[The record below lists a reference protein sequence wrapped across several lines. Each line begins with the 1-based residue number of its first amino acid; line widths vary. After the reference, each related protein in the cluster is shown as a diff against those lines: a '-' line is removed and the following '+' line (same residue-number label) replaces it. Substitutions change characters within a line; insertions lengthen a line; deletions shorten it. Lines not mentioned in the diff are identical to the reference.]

1 VERSVTPRRSPRP
14 RLLVVT
20 AVEAERA
27 AVRRGLGIPVDREDS
42 LGHGDRIVVETG
54 GVGPANAA
62 ASAAWLLGIP
72 FGAYPFHLVVS
83 AGVAGGF
90 DGRADLGA
98 AVLASRSVAADLGA
112 DSPEGFL
119 PLDELGLGSSTAEA
133 DPDVLASLREALPKA
148 VVGEVLTVSTVTGS
162 ADRAAALLARH
173 PEAVAEAMEGFGV
186 ATAASRAGTAF
197 AELRTISNPVG
208 PRDRDLWR
216 LTEALAALEA
226 AAGALANLVP

>member
-1 VERSVTPRRSPRP
+1 MTFWRPSRP

-20 AVEAERA
+20 AVEAEQA

-42 LGHGDRIVVETG
+42 LGHGDRIVVEAG
-54 GVGPANAA
+54 GVGSANAA

-72 FGAYPFHLVVS
+72 FEADPFHLVVS
-83 AGVAGGF
+83 MGVAGGF

-112 DSPEGFL
+112 ASPEGFL
-119 PLDELGLGSSTAEA
+119 PLDELGFGSSTAEA

-148 VVGEVLTVSTVTGS
+148 VVGEVLTVSTVTGT
-162 ADRAAALLARH
+162 ADRVAALLARH

-186 ATAASRAGTAF
+186 ATAASRAGAAF

-208 PRDRDLWR
+208 PRDRESWR

-226 AAGALANLVP
+226 AAGALANLVV